1 MVENHHMRSII
12 LIRNQRQEKTLS
24 KITQQKQIK
33 EKRDDKLCP
42 EEEKVAKLY
51 KTGKLKGKTFQSAKE
66 LNEDFHNE
74 TIKKRNVV
82 KN

>member
-1 MVENHHMRSII
+1 MRSIL
-12 LIRNQRQEKTLS
+12 LIRNQRQGRTLS
-24 KITQQKQIK
+24 KITQQNQVK
-33 EKRDDKLCP
+33 EKRGDKLCP

-51 KTGKLKGKTFQSAKE
+51 KAGKLKGKTFQSAKE
-66 LNEDFHNE
+66 LNEDLHNE

>member
-1 MVENHHMRSII
+1 MRSII
-12 LIRNQRQEKTLS
+12 LIRNQRQKKTLS

-66 LNEDFHNE
+66 LNEDLHNE
-74 TIKKRNVV
+74 IIKKRNVV

>member
-1 MVENHHMRSII
+1 MRFII
-12 LIRNQRQEKTLS
+12 LIGNQIQGKTLS
-24 KITQQKQIK
+24 KIMQQTPVK

-42 EEEKVAKLY
+42 KEEKVAKLY
-51 KTGKLKGKTFQSAKE
+51 KAGKLKGKTFQSDNE
-66 LNEDFHNE
+66 LNEDLHDE

>member
-1 MVENHHMRSII
+1 MRSII

-66 LNEDFHNE
+66 LNEDLHNE